1 MFRFPRLLKWPYGP
15 FILSLIACLALV
27 AGGVV
32 MSEFL
37 HLAACPLC
45 IVQRMLYL
53 LLALVAGVG
62 SVVAQTTARRGA
74 AAVAAV
80 IAATGVFVAG
90 YQVWIQRFA
99 TDTNCSANAPWWER
113 FVDWAGEQSPLLF
126 QANGLCSDPAWRFL
140 SLSIAEWSLLAFSFL
155 LALAL
160 FAAFRKSPATLLHPH
175 KV

>member
-1 MFRFPRLLKWPYGP
+1 MHKLIAHPRFP
-15 FILSLIACLALV
+15 FVVAACICLGLVGGGLVLANL
-27 AGGVV
+27 
-32 MSEFL
+32 MN
-37 HLAACPLC
+37 LAACPLC

>member
-53 LLALVAGVG
+53 LLAALAMPGLLLARLPV
-62 SVVAQTTARRGA
+62 ARRLI
-74 AAVAAV
+74 AVAMAG
-80 IAATGVFVAG
+80 AGATGVFVAG
-90 YQVWIQRFA
+90 YQTWLQRFA
-99 TDTNCSANAPWWER
+99 PMVSCSGYQSWWEE
-113 FVDWAGEQSPLLF
+113 FVDWAGDKAPLLF
-126 QANGLCSDPAWRFL
+126 LSDGICSDPGWKFL
-140 SLSIAEWSLLAFSFL
+140 SLSIAEWSLIMFSGLLVLATYT
-155 LALAL
+155 AL
-160 FAAFRKSPATLLHPH
+160 RGSR
-175 KV
+175 